1 MNISVFGL
9 GYVGVVTIA
18 YLTSRNHK
26 VIGVNVSEVKVKMLN
41 EGICPIVEKD
51 VPEMLKDAKEK
62 GLVSATVDAEEAIRK
77 TELSI
82 ICVGTPSESNGNLD
96 TRFIRNVCEEAG
108 KSIRDKAEPHIF
120 VFRSTMLPGT
130 MRKTVIPILESF
142 SGKKQ
147 NEGFFVVFNPEF
159 LRESTAVYDFYN
171 PPKTVVGSDSEEIA
185 DKVISLYEGLPGPVI
200 KTKIEVAEMVKY
212 VDNNFHAV
220 KITFANEIGHICKN
234 IGLDSHEV
242 MNIFMQDTKLNIS
255 TYYLKPGFAF
265 GGSCLP
271 KDLRAINYL
280 AKNLDLDL
288 SLLSSLLPSNRNQIQ
303 SAIKRIIS
311 LGKNKIGIAGF
322 SFKEGTDDLRES
334 PIIEVI
340 ETLIGKGYDLK
351 LYDRNVSLARLVGA
365 NKEYIE
371 KRIPHI
377 SALMVE
383 SLDEILGD
391 RELIIIGNKAPEFTR
406 ILNEARDDQMIF
418 DLVRMGDNI
427 YDRRNYEGICW

>member
-1 MNISVFGL
+1 
-9 GYVGVVTIA
+9 
-18 YLTSRNHK
+18 
-26 VIGVNVSEVKVKMLN
+26 
-41 EGICPIVEKD
+41 
-51 VPEMLKDAKEK
+51 
-62 GLVSATVDAEEAIRK
+62 
-77 TELSI
+77 
-82 ICVGTPSESNGNLD
+82 
-96 TRFIRNVCEEAG
+96 
-108 KSIRDKAEPHIF
+108 
-120 VFRSTMLPGT
+120 
-130 MRKTVIPILESF
+130 
-142 SGKKQ
+142 
-147 NEGFFVVFNPEF
+147 
-159 LRESTAVYDFYN
+159 
-171 PPKTVVGSDSEEIA
+171 
-185 DKVISLYEGLPGPVI
+185 
-200 KTKIEVAEMVKY
+200 
-212 VDNNFHAV
+212 
-220 KITFANEIGHICKN
+220 
-234 IGLDSHEV
+234 

-288 SLLSSLLPSNRNQIQ
+288 PLLSSLLPSNRNQIQ